1 MATPESGDP
10 APGAS
15 AIGDPSL
22 PRHDPGPGER
32 RRTGH
37 GHIDSYGEGRV
48 CEAPECTTALSR
60 YNSSG
65 ACWLHD
71 KTRFLLVAAWTR

>member
-1 MATPESGDP
+1 VAASESGDI
-10 APGAS
+10 ASEAS
-15 AIGDPSL
+15 ATDGL
-22 PRHDPGPGER
+22 RTARHDPEPGER

-37 GHIDSYGEGRV
+37 GHIDSYGEGRT

-71 KTRFLLVAAWTR
+71 RTRFLLVAAWTR

>member
-1 MATPESGDP
+1 MATSESGDT
-10 APGAS
+10 AS
-15 AIGDPSL
+15 ESSATDGPRMA
-22 PRHDPGPGER
+22 RHDPAPGER

-37 GHIDSYGEGRV
+37 GHIDSYGEGRT
-48 CEAPECTTALSR
+48 CEAPDCTTALSR

-71 KTRFLLVAAWTR
+71 KTRLLLVAAWTR

>member
-1 MATPESGDP
+1 MAVSESGGK
-10 APGAS
+10 A
-15 AIGDPSL
+15 
-22 PRHDPGPGER
+22 PRHDAGPGER

-37 GHIDSYGEGRV
+37 GHIDSYGEGRI
-48 CEAPECTTALSR
+48 CEAPQCTTALSK
-60 YNSSG
+60 YNATG